1 MAVQDVKQQTPY
13 RVIQLEWD
21 AEKGE
26 RNEAVGNFDEL
37 VTHHPKSNSDAYLVN
52 GKVVGGQAGRTLGV
66 VGGEIQEIEVSKA
79 GKDYSLR
86 PCRLPVI
93 QCQPKLEVCG

>member
-1 MAVQDVKQQTPY
+1 MAAQDVKQQTPY

-37 VTHHPKSNSDAYLVN
+37 GMV
-52 GKVVGGQAGRTLGV
+52 
-66 VGGEIQEIEVSKA
+66 
-79 GKDYSLR
+79 
-86 PCRLPVI
+86 
-93 QCQPKLEVCG
+93 